1 MKLRECDHPPV
12 GLQLDDAAREHDDRR
27 LRTSGIDLA
36 LSRTGGAGA
45 GCSSPSGFFPYGLS
59 ASPRG
64 TSDHRSGPGK
74 QVHESCSRGEMPHLN
89 LSEDEAAALIK
100 ALYDTIN
107 DDRYPQSPHIG
118 TLRAIL
124 ARLRPEPVGRE
135 PLPAP
140 KVMQGNFTPTGR
152 YLLKIFS
159 KAEWKAVAYLNDLE
173 EVRRTIENVPYLRA
187 LDTWE
192 NEELRL
198 HGLSQVHRKQDRPVE
213 QISRNVLTIKRRQRG

>member
-1 MKLRECDHPPV
+1 MKLRECDHRPA

-74 QVHESCSRGEMPHLN
+74 QVHESCSWGEMPHLN

-107 DDRYPQSPHIG
+107 DDRYPPVATYRNSKSDPCEAQTRTGRPR
-118 TLRAIL
+118 TLTGAQGN
-124 ARLRPEPVGRE
+124 AGQFYSHW
-135 PLPAP
+135 PLPS
-140 KVMQGNFTPTGR
+140 KNLQQSGMESGR
-152 YLLKIFS
+152 VS
-159 KAEWKAVAYLNDLE
+159 E
-173 EVRRTIENVPYLRA
+173 
-187 LDTWE
+187 
-192 NEELRL
+192 
-198 HGLSQVHRKQDRPVE
+198 
-213 QISRNVLTIKRRQRG
+213 